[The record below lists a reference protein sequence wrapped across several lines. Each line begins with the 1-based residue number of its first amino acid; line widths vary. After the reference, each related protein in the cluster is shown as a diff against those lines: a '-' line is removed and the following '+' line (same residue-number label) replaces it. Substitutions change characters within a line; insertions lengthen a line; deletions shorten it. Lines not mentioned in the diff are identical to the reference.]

1 MDTPIIIINGCEEHS
16 TVGDNHIRVVVS
28 GPDSTEA
35 ARDFI
40 YSTLVCWKCWHR
52 DEPAMLQVA
61 AALNLTPEDTM
72 VLRRQV
78 MRRKIE
84 ANRN

>member
-1 MDTPIIIINGCEEHS
+1 MIINGCEEHS
-16 TVGDNHIRVVVS
+16 TVGDNHIRVVMS
-28 GPDSTEA
+28 GPDSTET

-40 YSTLVCWKCWHR
+40 YETLVCYKCWER

-61 AALNLTPEDTM
+61 AALNLTPEETVM
-72 VLRRQV
+72 LRRSV
-78 MRRKIE
+78 LRRKIE